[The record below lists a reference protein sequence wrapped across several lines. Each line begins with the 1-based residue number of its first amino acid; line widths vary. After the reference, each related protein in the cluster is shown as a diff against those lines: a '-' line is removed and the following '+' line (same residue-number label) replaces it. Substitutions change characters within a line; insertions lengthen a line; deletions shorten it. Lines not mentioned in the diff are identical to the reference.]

1 MAIPVLEDCDIAGK
15 DVTADA
21 LLTQR
26 ALAIWL
32 VEQQAHYHFTV
43 KGNQLTLEHDIAV
56 QFEHCGPSTSWRS
69 RLRVTVA
76 SKPAGTGAVHPSMVT
91 SISHMSARPSG

>member
-26 ALAIWL
+26 ALATYLI
-32 VEQQAHYHFTV
+32 EQQAH
-43 KGNQLTLEHDIAV
+43 
-56 QFEHCGPSTSWRS
+56 
-69 RLRVTVA
+69 
-76 SKPAGTGAVHPSMVT
+76 
-91 SISHMSARPSG
+91 